1 MGSSNSLN
9 WWRAG
14 WLFFATICALI
25 VVSSPRRY
33 LFTWGDNRYGQVGDS
48 EWSPWLPES
57 MGVASYFSNDSIAQ
71 VGSGASYIGVLTT
84 SGKIFMMGRQS
95 VFNSSCILGTPNSDY
110 SVEPV
115 ELNQLGQFGGESVT
129 KVVFSSYHV
138 LAVTA
143 TNRLI
148 SWGSNGGGACK
159 LLRDQSF
166 H

>member
-129 KVVFSSYHV
+129 KVMFSISHV

-143 TNRLI
+143 TNTLI
-148 SWGSNGGGACK
+148 SWGTNDFGACQ
-159 LLRDQSF
+159 LLHNHNF